1 MQGHAQGAEWEH
13 PNRKAWLTA
22 SPGLAEAREEEPPI
36 SSGHLQFV
44 SLQWAEVDPRLPP
57 GEVSPT
63 ADGGDRALDKSPR
76 ASLDGRLSLK
86 GKVSGWRALHPTPL
100 SVP

>member
-1 MQGHAQGAEWEH
+1 MLSESNRKSDKWVSRWRTQISVLLGVVGVNCQGHAEGAEWEH

-44 SLQWAEVDPRLPP
+44 SLQWAEVDPRLPQ
-57 GEVSPT
+57 GSFT
-63 ADGGDRALDKSPR
+63 QHCRRRGQG
-76 ASLDGRLSLK
+76 
-86 GKVSGWRALHPTPL
+86 SG
-100 SVP
+100 